1 MQTLNGKLVV
11 PDPNQFP
18 YINQQMEDFTQQLE
32 QIELQVVT
40 AQQLDRRE
48 YINQLKILKLSVQ
61 NLEQLYKQ
69 LLSTTILSTVI
80 LAVLFFWLAV
90 MRQPS
95 CNKSQA
101 NNSVVTWKS

>member
-11 PDPNQFP
+11 PEPNEFP
-18 YINQQMEDFTQQLE
+18 YINQQMKDFTQQLE

-80 LAVLFFWLAV
+80 FVIFFFWLAV
-90 MRQPS
+90 IRQPS

>member
-1 MQTLNGKLVV
+1 MQTMNGKLVV
-11 PDPNQFP
+11 PDLNQFP
-18 YINQQMEDFTQQLE
+18 YINQQMADFTQQLE

-69 LLSTTILSTVI
+69 LLSTTIISTVI
-80 LAVLFFWLAV
+80 LAALFFWLAV